1 MAATFPTSPT
11 NGQTAI
17 VGGVGFVYDSTAGVW
32 NQLQTSTSSPTLT
45 SPVLNTSISGTAVKD
60 EDTMSSD
67 SATALATQQSIKAY
81 VDTSISSFSTTLSGL
96 TDTTISTP
104 SSGQVLK
111 YNGSAWIN
119 DTDSG
124 GGATWESKS
133 ADFTAS
139 ASTSYFVNTS
149 SGAVTATLPAS
160 PTQGDEVRFLDV
172 KGTFDT
178 NNLTVARNGNPIQG
192 DASDMTV
199 STERA
204 GFSLVFFDATEGWLL
219 RDV

>member
-119 DTDSG
+119 DTDSS

-139 ASTSYFVNTS
+139 ASKSYFVNTS

-160 PTQGDEVRFLDV
+160 PSQGDEVRFLDV